1 MKFLK
6 NLQTIR
12 CEGDTIVNEANPLS
26 TETSPLKA
34 STLLKL
40 ALINDFY

>member
-1 MKFLK
+1 MK
-6 NLQTIR
+6 NLPTIW
-12 CEGDTIVNEANPLS
+12 CEGDTIANEADPLS

>member
-1 MKFLK
+1 MK
-6 NLQTIR
+6 NLPTIR
-12 CEGDTIVNEANPLS
+12 CEGDTIVNEVDPLS

-40 ALINDFY
+40 ASTK

>member
-1 MKFLK
+1 MKLFEK
-6 NLQTIR
+6 PTNNIQ

-26 TETSPLKA
+26 IETSPLKA

-40 ALINDFY
+40 ASTK